1 LGEMLQLVYLS
12 VRLRIYTLISLYS

>member
-1 LGEMLQLVYLS
+1 LGEMLQRVYLS